1 MVRQNKEIKGNSNE
15 IKLCMYAD
23 DSTFFVKDL
32 ECLEILKQTI
42 DTFTSMSSISIN
54 YDKSEAA
61 WLGKKNTH
69 NYITPKICKWVDFNE
84 GFLKI
89 LGIYFSYDTKILKQL
104 NFDRVLQN
112 LNSVLNFFDYIW

>member
-1 MVRQNKEIKGNSNE
+1 
-15 IKLCMYAD
+15 
-23 DSTFFVKDL
+23 
-32 ECLEILKQTI
+32 
-42 DTFTSMSSISIN
+42 MSSISIN

-61 WLGKKNTH
+61 WLGKTNTH
-69 NYITPKICKWVDFNE
+69 NNITPKICKWVDLNE

-112 LNSVLNFFDYIW
+112 LNSVLNLWKLRSLNIYMVEPKL